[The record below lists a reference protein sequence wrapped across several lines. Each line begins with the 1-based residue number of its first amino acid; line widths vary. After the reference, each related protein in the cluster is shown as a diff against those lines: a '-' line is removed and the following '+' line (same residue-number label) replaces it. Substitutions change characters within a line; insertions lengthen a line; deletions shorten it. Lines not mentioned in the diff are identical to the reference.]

1 MKTSSRAATISSL
14 LVLVLLAGRR
24 GGGAQSTSGAMAIP
38 VESKIDSSTGQLLIS
53 AQLNDTRLWCGLDSG
68 FSALIA
74 IDETHAQKAGL
85 RKAPGIPTPDGRP
98 PSSGDAS
105 SIARLRVGGVSFGE
119 QSVILRRLPAEA
131 PEMECVMGVGVLKRF
146 AVELDYALAGVRL
159 HDRATYRPLDGAQRI
174 PLIFRTN
181 PNVPFVQIDL
191 TFADGTRRQA
201 QVLAD
206 TGTSY
211 FTAIFLPPFLQTI
224 RPRIPKTA
232 LPAIRNDSAR
242 PTLKLEAARLP
253 GISVGPF
260 TVREP
265 VVALVDSGIGP
276 GNDDGTLGVG
286 FFERFDVTFDFDG
299 HAMYLAPNKRISER
313 QPFDAG
319 GIVFR
324 RNATSYEV
332 DVVLPDSPGSRAD
345 VREGDRLLQ
354 LDGHPVDRL
363 TLLELRDRMSHA
375 GETRALR
382 LARGNQI
389 LNVSL
394 RLRERL

>member
-1 MKTSSRAATISSL
+1 MKTSSRAATMSSL
-14 LVLVLLAGRR
+14 LVLALFAELSR
-24 GGGAQSTSGAMAIP
+24 GGAQSASATMQIP
-38 VESKIDSSTGQLLIS
+38 VEGKIDSSTGQLLIL
-53 AQLNDTRLWCGLDSG
+53 AQFNDTRLWCGLDSG

-74 IDETHAQKAGL
+74 IDETHAQRAGL

-98 PSSGDAS
+98 PSPGDS
-105 SIARLRVGGVSFGE
+105 SSTAMLNVGGVSFGE

-131 PEMECVMGVGVLKRF
+131 PEMECVMGIGVLKRF
-146 AVELDYALAGVRL
+146 AVELDYALARVRL
-159 HDRATYRPLDGAQRI
+159 HDRTAYRQPDGAQRI

-191 TFADGTRRQA
+191 TFMDGTRQQA

-211 FTAIFLPPFLQTI
+211 FTAIFLPPFLQAI

-232 LPAIRNDSAR
+232 LPAIKNDSMR

-265 VVALVDSGIGP
+265 VVALVEAGVGG

-286 FFERFDVTFDFDG
+286 FFERFSVTFDFAG
-299 HAMYLAPNKRISER
+299 RAMYLLPNKRISER
-313 QPFDAG
+313 QPFDAS

-324 RNATSYEV
+324 KNATSYEV
-332 DVVLPDSPGSRAD
+332 DFVLPDSPGSRVD

-354 LDGHPVDRL
+354 LDGRPVDRL
-363 TLLELRDRMSHA
+363 TLLELRDLMSHP
-375 GETRALR
+375 GETRELR

-394 RLRERL
+394 PLRERL